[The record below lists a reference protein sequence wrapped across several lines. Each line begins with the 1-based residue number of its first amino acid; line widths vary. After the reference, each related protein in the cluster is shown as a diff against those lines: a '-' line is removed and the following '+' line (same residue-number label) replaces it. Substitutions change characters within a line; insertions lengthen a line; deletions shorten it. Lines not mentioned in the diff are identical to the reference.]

1 MSNPKITKERSPMD
15 HQIECTWMD
24 NMAFDVDLDG
34 HHITLDASPDLG
46 GENRGPRPKP
56 LLLASLAG
64 CTGIDVVSILNKM
77 KVDLEGFRMTVS
89 ASQTEDHPKIYDK
102 IKISYFFKGKQL
114 PMNKLEKA
122 VKLSEEKYCGVSA
135 MLKKAGLI
143 EYEIIIE

>member
-1 MSNPKITKERSPMD
+1 MTKERSPME
-15 HQIECTWMD
+15 HQIECIWMD
-24 NMAFDVDLDG
+24 HMAFDVDLDG

-46 GENRGPRPKP
+46 GEDRGPRPKP

-77 KVDLEGFRMTVS
+77 KVPLEGFRMTVS
-89 ASQTEDHPKIYDK
+89 ASQTEEHPKIYDT
-102 IKISYFFKGKQL
+102 INITYFFKGKDL